1 MVSNAPAGGSG
12 ELHRSS
18 PPRSLWGLDLHP
30 DGELVVMASSI
41 LLINDS
47 SPVREVLRIALES
60 EGYRVLEAADG
71 REGVALFRE
80 HRPAVTIV
88 DIVMPEKEGIE
99 TVREILAI
107 DPAAVVFTMSGA
119 DDDYQEVARMLG
131 ARRGFRKPV
140 RITDM
145 LAAVREVL
153 PAPVP
158 LVVKDFREG
167 YRISVHATGVV
178 IEVTDY
184 HAERLFLDEDAL
196 TELLLSLRRPGD
208 GRA

>member
-1 MVSNAPAGGSG
+1 MT
-12 ELHRSS
+12 
-18 PPRSLWGLDLHP
+18 
-30 DGELVVMASSI
+30 I
-41 LLINDS
+41 LLIDDS
-47 SPVREVLRIALES
+47 APVREGLRIALET
-60 EGYRVLEAADG
+60 EGYRVIQAADG

-80 HRPAVTIV
+80 HRPAVTMV
-88 DIVMPEKEGIE
+88 DIVMPEKDGIE

-140 RITDM
+140 RISDM

-158 LVVKDFREG
+158 LVVRNFNEG
-167 YRISVHATGVV
+167 YRISVHDTGVV

-184 HAERLFLDEDAL
+184 HAKRLFLDEKAL
-196 TELLLSLRRPGD
+196 AEILLSLGRPE
-208 GRA
+208 GRS